1 VINPD
6 ISAFCASSGAAAS
19 RAMTSNRTRFP
30 GGHGGRS
37 VRRRSCEEISR
48 PSMHVHGRGSEP
60 KMASFLHLWLENAV
74 RPACA
79 LGECY
84 YSTLKTG
91 RSGARCW
98 SPHPLRWHCAAAE
111 GLRAGETTNGT
122 IQEDSDGDLHALSL
136 PNEISRGRKPGIPT
150 SRMAESIGR
159 KVWFRRKQGFFR
171 SRPGGQLSI
180 RMTHRK
186 SWSKAFLTDSPQKR
200 DASPPAGSKTL
211 TRKNEYRSHY

>member
-1 VINPD
+1 
-6 ISAFCASSGAAAS
+6 
-19 RAMTSNRTRFP
+19 
-30 GGHGGRS
+30 

-136 PNEISRGRKPGIPT
+136 PNEISPWKEARNPNLTNGGVYRAQGLVQKETGILPIAPGRATLDTDDTQKKLVKSILDRLASKEGRIPT
-150 SRMAESIGR
+150 
-159 KVWFRRKQGFFR
+159 RRIENPHTK
-171 SRPGGQLSI
+171 
-180 RMTHRK
+180 
-186 SWSKAFLTDSPQKR
+186 
-200 DASPPAGSKTL
+200 
-211 TRKNEYRSHY
+211 E